1 MCGVCVFTI
10 MCVGAHVRMWCTFV
24 WRTIGDVGCL
34 RVKVS
39 HWAWSSLPNC
49 SGWPVSSRDPSVPV
63 SPRLRLHGRWR
74 SKLRSLC
81 LFGPFGP
88 LLIKP
93 LPSSSIILSSLSS
106 CSFFLVLGM
115 RIFQILNTNIF
126 LSILFLWGKILLCS
140 SGWPQT
146 CNPPTSASQC
156 YFYRSSLVSIW
167 NWKALSGSTQEQRN
181 SFALPLP
188 FCSIQTL
195 QALGGCCPHRWG
207 WIFLT
212 QYTDSNAN
220 LFRKHPHRHTQR
232 GLHKAG
238 IPGNGEQDSFRGS
251 LSHQEMLPS
260 RPNEVS
266 THYQGKCPWY
276 IC

>member
-10 MCVGAHVRMWCTFV
+10 MCVVAHACMCAFV
-24 WRTIGDVGCL
+24 WRTACDVGCL

-39 HWAWSSLPNC
+39 HWAWSSLTNC
-49 SGWPVSSRDPSVPV
+49 SGWLVSSKDPSVPA
-63 SPRLRLHGRWR
+63 SPQLRLHGRWR
-74 SKLRSLC
+74 SKFRSLC
-81 LFGPFGP
+81 LFGPFGS

-93 LPSSSIILSSLSS
+93 LPSSSIILSSSS
-106 CSFFLVLGM
+106 FGSLFLVLGI
-115 RIFQILNTNIF
+115 RILQILSPNIF

-140 SGWPQT
+140 SSWPQT
-146 CNPPTSASQC
+146 YNPTTSASQY
-156 YFYRSSLVSIW
+156 YFYRPSPVFIWKWKTLSVSI
-167 NWKALSGSTQEQRN
+167 QEQRN
-181 SFALPLP
+181 RFALPLP

-195 QALGGCCPHRWG
+195 KALGGCCPHWWG

-238 IPGNGEQDSFRGS
+238 IPGNGKQDSFRGS

-260 RPNEVS
+260 RPNGVS
-266 THYQGKCPWY
+266 THYHGKCPWY

>member
-10 MCVGAHVRMWCTFV
+10 MCVGAHACMCTFV
-24 WRTIGDVGCL
+24 WRTAGDVGCL

-39 HWAWSSLPNC
+39 HWAWSSLANC
-49 SGWPVSSRDPSVPV
+49 SGWPVSSRDPSVPA
-63 SPRLRLHGRWR
+63 SPQLRLHGRWR

-81 LFGPFGP
+81 LFGPFGS
-88 LLIKP
+88 LLMKP
-93 LPSSSIILSSLSS
+93 LPSSSIILSSPFS
-106 CSFFLVLGM
+106 CSFFLVLGI
-115 RIFQILNTNIF
+115 RIFQILSTNIF

-146 CNPPTSASQC
+146 CNPPTSASQW
-156 YFYRSSLVSIW
+156 YFYRPSLVSIW
-167 NWKALSGSTQEQRN
+167 NWKALSVSTQEQRN

-195 QALGGCCPHRWG
+195 QALGGCCPHQWG

-238 IPGNGEQDSFRGS
+238 IPGNGKQDSFRGS
-251 LSHQEMLPS
+251 L
-260 RPNEVS
+260 
-266 THYQGKCPWY
+266 
-276 IC
+276 